1 MSIPKVII
9 CMGSRIT
16 SIESDKLIF
25 LGLTRSQDFWEED
38 TDLYLNKLS
47 AVSNEKAENSLV
59 GKTLQCMVE
68 HNSLYACG
76 CHFLILCSVTS

>member
-9 CMGSRIT
+9 CKESEIST
-16 SIESDKLIF
+16 IESGKLIF
-25 LGLTRSQDFWEED
+25 LGLTRSPDFWEED

-59 GKTLQCMVE
+59 GRTLQCMVE
-68 HNSLYACG
+68 HNCT
-76 CHFLILCSVTS
+76 HVTVTSLFFAQ